1 MNSLGPVRK
10 DTRKQA
16 VSVRMSRNDVRN
28 IKQLAKRLGARE
40 SDVIRFAIKIML
52 DKLAPLQDPKAN
64 GPSLVPVFMEWGAEL
79 MAHFDLDASRL
90 SGIINDGA
98 EGARQVEADDI
109 QLIAMSG
116 TQRSYLQLRLSGM
129 RQVHAAKGLSGA
141 QTKSGGGGQAANG
154 EPDGPEKTLQR
165 YLYEKYFYG
174 SVEMATNGS
183 GGGP

>member
-1 MNSLGPVRK
+1 VNSLGPVRK
-10 DTRKQA
+10 DSRKQA

-79 MAHFDLDASRL
+79 MAHFDLDATRL

-98 EGARQVEADDI
+98 EDARQVEADDI

-129 RQVHAAKGLSGA
+129 RQVHASKGQNGMPAKLNGA
-141 QTKSGGGGQAANG
+141 SHTAPAEG
-154 EPDGPEKTLQR
+154 DGPEKALQR

-174 SVEMATNGS
+174 ITEMATNGS
-183 GGGP
+183 GSAP